1 MSGWPANDQST
12 FPDSFTNQVSCASRG
27 STDIA
32 GKARG
37 QVDVGHH
44 RRPAVTR
51 PTDEEDLLTGAAD
64 QPVEVGV
71 DEVQARRGAPVTE
84 QPRLDVLGRERLAQ
98 QGVGP

>member
-1 MSGWPANDQST
+1 
-12 FPDSFTNQVSCASRG
+12 
-27 STDIA
+27 
-32 GKARG
+32 
-37 QVDVGHH
+37 
-44 RRPAVTR
+44 VTR